1 MLQSFI
7 THLEMFSFLSASIPL
22 IHLHLFPLQ
31 CLLSS
36 LYQMSSC
43 RQRAGTA
50 YRCAREGTAT
60 ERHPLAASTD
70 LRQHLHMTGWQVCA
84 HYHARCGSLQFTRSL
99 AKCDSILSATNLEW
113 FEWKKKK
120 KNIFNIIIISW
131 RWDWASETA
140 TPCNRV
146 CIFSSKSTD
155 WV

>member
-1 MLQSFI
+1 MLQSFT
-7 THLEMFSFLSASIPL
+7 THWEMFSFLSASIPL

-70 LRQHLHMTGWQVCA
+70 LRQHLHMTSWQVCA
-84 HYHARCGSLQFTRSL
+84 YYHARRGSLQFHTLTCEMWQHTERY
-99 AKCDSILSATNLEW
+99 LSWVVQVKHEI
-113 FEWKKKK
+113 
-120 KNIFNIIIISW
+120 IFNIIIISW
-131 RWDWASETA
+131 RWVWASETA
-140 TPCNRV
+140 TPCNSV
-146 CIFSSKSTD
+146 CIFSSKSRD